1 MLINIHHHVII
12 STIQYYNDSGGYMP
26 TPNLASFEV
35 GEILEVKTEPTN
47 TRNQFSQMTAL
58 IR

>member
-1 MLINIHHHVII
+1 MTVEVTRLNK
-12 STIQYYNDSGGYMP
+12 MA